1 MEKWHGRFQNS
12 AAITEHNYMRMTSI
26 SKNFVYGLFIVLV
39 LESRLTLNQMLLGQE
54 GKLLGT
60 GKYAMAIP

>member
-1 MEKWHGRFQNS
+1 
-12 AAITEHNYMRMTSI
+12 MRMTSI

-54 GKLLGT
+54 GKLLAT

>member
-12 AAITEHNYMRMTSI
+12 AAISEHNHMHMTSI

-39 LESRLTLNQMLLGQE
+39 LESRLTLDANAPGIR
-54 GKLLGT
+54 GK
-60 GKYAMAIP
+60 IVRNR